1 MSQKAGDSF
10 VAIDV
15 ETTGLSFFAGDRII
29 EIGAVLVEEGRIVSE
44 FDQLIHTLRPISH
57 SAQRV
62 HGIGNRMLQ
71 GKPAPEEVIPR
82 FCQWAGSQPVIAH
95 NARFDLGFIRQE
107 CSRLGLHFPNRFSCT
122 LTLARRR
129 LPGLPNHRL
138 ETVARH
144 LLGELPAEITLHRAL
159 ADACLVAQIWLAMTW
174 KAS

>member
-1 MSQKAGDSF
+1 MSQKTGDSF
-10 VAIDV
+10 VALDV
-15 ETTGLSFFAGDRII
+15 ETTGLSVFAGDRVI
-29 EIGAVLVEEGRIVSE
+29 EIGAVLVEKGRIVTE
-44 FDQLIHTLRPISH
+44 FEQLIHTLRPISP

-107 CSRLGLHFPNRFSCT
+107 CSRLGLYFPNPYSCT
-122 LTLARRR
+122 LNDARRH
-129 LPGLPNHRL
+129 LPGLPNYRL

-144 LLGELPAEITLHRAL
+144 LLGELPADLTLHRAL
-159 ADACLVAQIWLAMTW
+159 ADARLVAQIWLAM
-174 KAS
+174 KRGV